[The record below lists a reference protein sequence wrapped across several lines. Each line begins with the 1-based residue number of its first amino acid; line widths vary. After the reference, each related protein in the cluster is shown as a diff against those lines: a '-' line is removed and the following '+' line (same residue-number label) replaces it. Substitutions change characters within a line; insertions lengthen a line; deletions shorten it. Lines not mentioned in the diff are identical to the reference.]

1 MISFSRSLARQFR
14 AVARRAGL
22 SARHAGYVRLVA
34 TPDALSLYAANHRVA
49 VEYRDGGR
57 FIAADLTVP
66 LQLFADCEG
75 KRDNLVTIRLGEP
88 GHVVATWDEGGLPQ
102 HRDYL
107 FADDASIPS
116 LPPLPTEFA
125 SNEPDLLIALRD
137 VMETT
142 EKNATRYALGCIQ
155 LKGRGSMAATDSHQM
170 LMQSGFVFGWS
181 EDVLMEA
188 SDVFASRELPRDQPV
203 QIGKTANWVTVQVG
217 AWTIHHAIQKEGRF
231 PDVERVIP
239 AASTVVTR
247 MQLDADDAEFL
258 SERIERLPADDT
270 PERPVT
276 VDLNGSVA
284 IRARQ
289 DDTSPLTE
297 LVLSRSRRIG
307 PELRVQTNREF
318 LARALDLGFTEFGFM
333 STEAPCVCT
342 DATRT
347 YAWQMLDP
355 QSALA
360 ASGEVQ
366 RIASPAASMSV
377 RNTLSDRRATN
388 RSQPVS
394 SKEQRMPMS
403 NGSTGPV
410 NRLPP
415 SSGAATIPVTTS
427 FSPPAPASNDL
438 IVQAE
443 RLRDTLR
450 TTLQDV
456 TSLIVAA
463 RQQRRQSRLMKT
475 TLASL
480 KQLQQL
486 GA

>member
-1 MISFSRSLARQFR
+1 MISISRSLARQFR

-22 SARHAGYVRLVA
+22 SARHAGSVRLVA
-34 TPDALSLYAANHRVA
+34 TPDAFSVYAANQRVA
-49 VEYRDGGR
+49 VEYRGGGR

-75 KRDNLVTIRLGEP
+75 KSSDLVTIRLGEP
-88 GHVVATWDEGGLPQ
+88 GHIVATWDEGGVPQ

-107 FADDASIPS
+107 FADETSIPK

-137 VMETT
+137 IMETT
-142 EKNATRYALGCIQ
+142 DKNATRYALGCVQ
-155 LKGRGSMAATDSHQM
+155 LKGRGSIAATDSHQL

-188 SDVFASRELPRDQPV
+188 SDVFASRELPHDQPV
-203 QIGKTANWVTVQVG
+203 QIGKSANWVTVQVG

-231 PDVERVIP
+231 PDVDRVIP
-239 AASTVVTR
+239 AASAVVTR

-258 SERIERLPADDT
+258 SERIERLPADDDQ
-270 PERPVT
+270 ERPVT
-276 VDLNGSVA
+276 LDFNGTVA

-289 DDTSPLTE
+289 DDKSPMTE
-297 LVLSRSRRIG
+297 LVLSRSHRMG

-318 LARALDLGFTEFGFM
+318 LARALDLGFTEFGFVGG
-333 STEAPCVCT
+333 EAPCVCT

-347 YAWQMLDP
+347 YVWQMLDP
-355 QSALA
+355 KSALA
-360 ASGEVQ
+360 PSEEAR
-366 RIASPAASMSV
+366 RIASPAASMSA
-377 RNTLSDRRATN
+377 RNALSERRTTT

-415 SSGAATIPVTTS
+415 SSGAATIPVTS
-427 FSPPAPASNDL
+427 ASSPVPASNDL
-438 IVQAE
+438 ISQAE
-443 RLRDTLR
+443 LVRDSLR
-450 TTLQDV
+450 TTLLNV
-456 TSLIVAA
+456 TSLISVA

-486 GA
+486 EA

>member
-1 MISFSRSLARQFR
+1 MISISRSLARQFR
-14 AVARRAGL
+14 AVARRAGV

-34 TPDALSLYAANHRVA
+34 TPDALSLYAANQRVA

-57 FIAADLTVP
+57 FITADLTVP

-75 KRDNLVTIRLGEP
+75 KRSDPVTIRLGEP

-107 FADDASIPS
+107 FADAAAIPS
-116 LPPLPTEFA
+116 LPSMPSELA
-125 SNEPDLLIALRD
+125 SNEPHLLVALRD
-137 VMETT
+137 AMETT
-142 EKNATRYALGCIQ
+142 EKNANRYALDCVQ
-155 LKGRGSMAATDSHQM
+155 LKGRGSLAATDGHQ
-170 LMQSGFVFGWS
+170 LLAQSGFDFGWT
-181 EDVLMEA
+181 EDILMEA
-188 SDVFASRELPRDQPV
+188 SDVFASRELPHDQPV
-203 QIGKTANWVTVQVG
+203 QIGKTANWVSVQVG
-217 AWTIHHAIQKEGRF
+217 AWTIHHAVQKEGRF
-231 PDVERVIP
+231 PDLDRVIP

-247 MQLDADDAEFL
+247 MQLDAADVEFL
-258 SERIERLPADDT
+258 SDRIEHLPADDDQ
-270 PERPVT
+270 ERPVT
-276 VDLNGSVA
+276 VDLNGTVA

-289 DDTSPLTE
+289 DDKSPMTE
-297 LVLSRSRRIG
+297 LVLSRSHRMG
-307 PELRVQTNREF
+307 PELRIQVNREF
-318 LARALDLGFTEFGFM
+318 LVRALDFGFTEFGFVN
-333 STEAPCVCT
+333 SESPCVCT
-342 DATRT
+342 DSRRT
-347 YAWQMLDP
+347 YLWQPLDHKC
-355 QSALA
+355 ALEPSNDA
-360 ASGEVQ
+360 Q
-366 RIASPAASMSV
+366 RIASPLATASA
-377 RNTLSDRRATN
+377 RPQLSDRRTTT
-388 RSQPVS
+388 RSQPSS
-394 SKEQRMPMS
+394 SKEHSMPNS
-403 NGSTGPV
+403 NGFSGPV

-415 SSGAATIPVTTS
+415 SPGAATSLGTAPS
-427 FSPPAPASNDL
+427 SPAPASNDL

>member
-1 MISFSRSLARQFR
+1 MISISRSLARQFR

-22 SARHAGYVRLVA
+22 STRHADYVRLVA
-34 TPDALSLYAANHRVA
+34 TPDAISVYAANHRVA
-49 VEYRDGGR
+49 VEYRGGGR
-57 FIAADLTVP
+57 FIAADFTVP

-75 KRDNLVTIRLGEP
+75 KSGDLVTIRLGEP
-88 GHVVATWDEGGLPQ
+88 GHIAATWDEGGVPQ

-107 FADDASIPS
+107 FADDTSIPT
-116 LPPLPTEFA
+116 LPPSPAEFA
-125 SNEPDLLIALRD
+125 SNEAALLTALRD

-142 EKNATRYALGCIQ
+142 DKNATRYALDCIQ
-155 LKGRGSMAATDSHQM
+155 LKGRGSMAATDGHQM
-170 LMQSGFVFGWS
+170 LMQTGLVFGWS
-181 EDVLMEA
+181 DDVLMEA
-188 SDVFASRELPRDQPV
+188 SDVFASRELPHDRPV

-231 PDVERVIP
+231 PDADRIIP
-239 AASTVVTR
+239 AASAVVTR

-289 DDTSPLTE
+289 DGTSPLTE

-307 PELRVQTNREF
+307 PELRVRTNREF

-347 YAWQMLDP
+347 YVWQMLDP

-360 ASGEVQ
+360 PSEETH
-366 RIASPAASMSV
+366 RIASPAASTST
-377 RNTLSDRRATN
+377 RPSLSDRRTTTH
-388 RSQPVS
+388 SQPPS
-394 SKEQRMPMS
+394 TKEQRMPTS
-403 NGSTGPV
+403 HGSSGPV

-415 SSGAATIPVTTS
+415 SSGAATIPVTSSST
-427 FSPPAPASNDL
+427 PAPASNDL
-438 IVQAE
+438 ISQAE
-443 RLRDTLR
+443 LVRDSLR
-450 TTLQDV
+450 TALLNVTTLISV
-456 TSLIVAA
+456 A

-486 GA
+486 EA